1 MGIAV
6 VTPGSTPSF
15 PHCEAAVVIASPGEP
30 TSTLQGPVRESQ
42 ASASRY
48 MTSSRSE
55 GLVIGDQPA
64 LRTGLLSLEM
74 DTETW
79 SPSQFEIVTIDGK
92 EKISDKLLN
101 QTDSETTVSDL
112 SSAESICLFYCLT
125 QSELGFVLRATEK
138 PCNVAV
144 GEGTFSAPKS
154 KPERMSKAGPHNSYL
169 RL

>member
-30 TSTLQGPVRESQ
+30 TSTLQGPVQESQ
-42 ASASRY
+42 ASASWH
-48 MTSSRSE
+48 MTSPRSE

-74 DTETW
+74 DTETR
-79 SPSQFEIVTIDGK
+79 SPSQFESVTMVGK
-92 EKISDKLLN
+92 EKMSDKLLN

-112 SSAESICLFYCLT
+112 SSAESIYLFYCLT

-138 PCNVAV
+138 PCNVAA

-154 KPERMSKAGPHNSYL
+154 KSERLSKAGPHNSYL
-169 RL
+169 IL